1 MIAIMVEMITIVI
14 MLLKNGLI
22 YPRYGY
28 SLSLSLG
35 KGVQY

>member
-28 SLSLSLG
+28 SVG
-35 KGVQY
+35 NRCPN